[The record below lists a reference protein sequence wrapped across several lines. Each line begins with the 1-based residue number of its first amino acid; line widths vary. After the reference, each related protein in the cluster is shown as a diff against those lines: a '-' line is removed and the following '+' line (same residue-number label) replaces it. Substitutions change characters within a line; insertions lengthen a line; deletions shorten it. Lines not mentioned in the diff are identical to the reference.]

1 MSNKTKVLTTFHVE
15 GFSTET
21 KRWGHIGFSKTKEL
35 PAQFLKEARRK
46 RYYEEYS
53 KFRVF
58 KRELITTLN
67 KTYYKEQNV

>member
-1 MSNKTKVLTTFHVE
+1 MSNTKTITSFHVE

-21 KRWGHIGFSKTKEL
+21 KRWRHIGFSKTKEL
-35 PAQFLKEARRK
+35 PAQYLKEARRK

-58 KRELITTLN
+58 KRELIITLN
-67 KTYYKEQNV
+67 KTYFKEQNV